1 MAGPEGLTAV
11 GVGFPWNKTYC
22 LGLQPKSWHINNWLS
37 AVQQKSYIAHL
48 DYFVPN
54 ARITLSDILSNG
66 GLSERDFAK
75 ISEKLLGKTIPKQNL
90 ITALKPFESMSS
102 MFRGDR
108 RTEAGIFVDMLTE
121 MFATRIAQPSEISH
135 IIYARGNSI
144 CMGDPWALHS
154 DEECVN
160 VPYFLQQKME
170 MANAIVFNVEQECTG
185 SFTAIQIAK
194 LLVEHGGANK
204 VLIVSS
210 NYFELTQKRLM
221 GGSIFV
227 GDGQGL
233 MLISGGSGLFEII
246 DGVGKTDGRIDSVNS
261 FLDPK
266 NQQRVIDVG
275 TSLIQELL
283 RKHGLSFNDVRVLV
297 PLNTTEFVWRHYAK
311 QLGISFTKVFFE
323 NMKKGK
329 GGHLGDV
336 DLIRNLKDLSSE
348 QEFPNSYLV
357 AYGVATGTSWNAL
370 LLKTCPPTTETTA
383 SHREETASAV

>member
-1 MAGPEGLTAV
+1 M
-11 GVGFPWNKTYC
+11 
-22 LGLQPKSWHINNWLS
+22 
-37 AVQQKSYIAHL
+37 QQKSYIAHL

-90 ITALKPFESMSS
+90 LTALKPFESMSS

-108 RTEAGIFVDMLTE
+108 RTEAGIFVDMLTQ
-121 MFATRIAQPSEISH
+121 MFATRIARPSEISH

-154 DEECVN
+154 DEECIN

-283 RKHGLSFNDVRVLV
+283 RTHGLSFNDVRVLV

-370 LLKTCPPTTETTA
+370 LLKTCPPTAETTA

>member
-1 MAGPEGLTAV
+1 M
-11 GVGFPWNKTYC
+11 
-22 LGLQPKSWHINNWLS
+22 
-37 AVQQKSYIAHL
+37 KSYIAHL
-48 DYFVPN
+48 DYFVPE
-54 ARITLSDILSNG
+54 ARITISDILSNG
-66 GLSERDFAK
+66 GLSERDFAQL
-75 ISEKLLGKTIPKQNL
+75 SQKLIGKTIPRQDL
-90 ITALKPFESMSS
+90 ITTLKPFESMSS

-108 RTEAGIFVDMLTE
+108 RTEAGIFVDMLNQL
-121 MFATRIAQPSEISH
+121 FATRIATPSEISH
-135 IIYARGNSI
+135 IIYARGNSV

-154 DEECVN
+154 DEECIN

-185 SFTAIQIAK
+185 SFTAINIAR
-194 LLVEHGGANK
+194 LLVEHGGAGK
-204 VLIVSS
+204 VLILSS

-246 DGVGKTDGRIDSVNS
+246 DGIGKTDGRIDSVNS

-266 NQQRVIDVG
+266 NQQKVIDEG

-283 RKHGLSFNDVRVLV
+283 RKNSLTFDDVQFLV

-311 QLGISFTKVFFE
+311 QLGISFSKVFFE

-336 DLIRNLKDLSSE
+336 DVIRNLKDLSSA
-348 QEFPNSYLV
+348 QEFSNSYLV

-370 LLKTCPPTTETTA
+370 LLKTCRPGC
-383 SHREETASAV
+383 EEIGSADGQN